1 MTRRRKQVAR
11 RSHRV
16 GRAAGSLP
24 GSRWE
29 FLAWM
34 CERWDRWVRAVLFA
48 VVAWVLLSRAGGHVV
63 GVVLS
68 YLP

>member
-11 RSHRV
+11 RSHRAA
-16 GRAAGSLP
+16 RLAGSLP
-24 GSRWE
+24 RSRWE

-34 CERWDRWVRAVLFA
+34 CERWDRWVRAVLLA
-48 VVAWVLLSRAGGHVV
+48 VVVWALLSRAGGHVV
-63 GVVLS
+63 GVMLS